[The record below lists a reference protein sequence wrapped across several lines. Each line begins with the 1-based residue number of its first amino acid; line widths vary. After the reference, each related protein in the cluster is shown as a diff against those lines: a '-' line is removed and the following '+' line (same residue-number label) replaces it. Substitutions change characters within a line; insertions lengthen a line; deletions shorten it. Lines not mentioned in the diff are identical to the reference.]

1 MVLPWYRPAPCEAAS
16 GSTLERIATPIATF
30 PIWSADRNPIY
41 GGVVAIYLC
50 HEQPGLYVHEA
61 LVIGARPGAVALDR
75 SAFHPGGGGQV
86 GDVGSIEWSG
96 GSASVTGI
104 EVDGDVWWHLLD
116 DPDASPNGEVR
127 VHVDAEHRLRV
138 ASLHTTSH
146 VLNAFVFAEF
156 AGALVTGAQI
166 NGDGTGRM
174 DFDLPEVDNDRVRA
188 LVDPVND
195 VIRRGLAVSAI
206 YVDAAVAATTEGL
219 VRSMSVAPPPTPDG
233 KLRLIDIDGLDRQAC
248 GGTHLSNTAQARP
261 IVITKVENKGR
272 HNRRV
277 RFQFTE
283 R

>member
-1 MVLPWYRPAPCEAAS
+1 
-16 GSTLERIATPIATF
+16 
-30 PIWSADRNPIY
+30 
-41 GGVVAIYLC
+41 
-50 HEQPGLYVHEA
+50 
-61 LVIGARPGAVALDR
+61 
-75 SAFHPGGGGQV
+75 
-86 GDVGSIEWSG
+86 
-96 GSASVTGI
+96 
-104 EVDGDVWWHLLD
+104 
-116 DPDASPNGEVR
+116 
-127 VHVDAEHRLRV
+127 
-138 ASLHTTSH
+138 
-146 VLNAFVFAEF
+146 
-156 AGALVTGAQI
+156 VTGAQI

-174 DFDLPEVDNDRVRA
+174 DFDLPEVDNHRVRA

-206 YVDAAVAATTEGL
+206 YIDATEAATTEGL

-283 R
+283 P